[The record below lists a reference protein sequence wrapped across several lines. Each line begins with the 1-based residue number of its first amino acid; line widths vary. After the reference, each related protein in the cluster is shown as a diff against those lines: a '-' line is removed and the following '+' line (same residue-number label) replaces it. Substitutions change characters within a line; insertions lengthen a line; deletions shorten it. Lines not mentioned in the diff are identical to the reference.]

1 MSNQKLI
8 GLIALYLLM
17 VGIILAGI
25 IIVLPDAPFEIA
37 VGAAVIASTLICGMA
52 VNFAGQSGGLT
63 AQNFFAASVAR
74 NSRAVI
80 VLTNPADLKEVLF
93 QLNLAGLQPSVVT
106 A

>member
-1 MSNQKLI
+1 MNNQKLT

-25 IIVLPDAPFEIA
+25 ILVLPDAPFEVA

-52 VNFAGQSGGLT
+52 INFAGQSGGLT
-63 AQNFFAASVAR
+63 THGFLAASVVGS
-74 NSRAVI
+74 SRAVI

>member
-1 MSNQKLI
+1 MSNQKLA
-8 GLIALYLLM
+8 GLSALYLLM

-25 IIVLPDAPFEIA
+25 ILVLPDAPFKVA
-37 VGAAVIASTLICGMA
+37 VGVAVIASTLICGMA

-80 VLTNPADLKEVLF
+80 VVCSPEELWQTIRRLHS
-93 QLNLAGLQPSVVT
+93 QGLQPVMVT